1 MREKSMDK
9 YVRYCPLCDKYY
21 PQNQMLCAF
30 CFRDVILSPKWNSM
44 SQQKKINWKFEH
56 LPQVDISTLSEDSLK
71 KMQDKANV
79 FDAQYRAELE
89 EKEHPKYTP
98 KCPVCG
104 SPDLRRISATS
115 KVLDVAFWGF
125 AAGKPKKT
133 YHCNNCGYEF

>member
-1 MREKSMDK
+1 MDK

-71 KMQDKANV
+71 KNCKIKPTLSTPNIEQNWKKKSILSMFPNAP
-79 FDAQYRAELE
+79 RAA
-89 EKEHPKYTP
+89 
-98 KCPVCG
+98 
-104 SPDLRRISATS
+104 RQISKRSAEPA
-115 KVLDVAFWGF
+115 KL
-125 AAGKPKKT
+125 
-133 YHCNNCGYEF
+133 

>member
-1 MREKSMDK
+1 MDK

-71 KMQDKANV
+71 KMQDKANA
-79 FDAQYRAELE
+79 FDAQYRADLE
-89 EKEHPKYTP
+89 EKEHPKYVPT
-98 KCPVCG
+98 CPTCH
-104 SPDLRRISATS
+104 SPDIEKISGTS
-115 KVLDVAFWGF
+115 KVVDAVVWGF
-125 AAGKPKKT
+125 WSKKAGKTFK
-133 YHCNNCGYEF
+133 CRNCGYEW

>member
-1 MREKSMDK
+1 MDK

-71 KMQDKANV
+71 KMQDKANA

-89 EKEHPKYTP
+89 EKEHPKYVPT
-98 KCPVCG
+98 CPTCH
-104 SPDLRRISATS
+104 SPDIEKIGACAKL
-115 KVLDVAFWGF
+115 VDVAIWGW
-125 AAGKPKKT
+125 ASRKPGKQFKCK
-133 YHCNNCGYEF
+133 NCGYEW

>member
-1 MREKSMDK
+1 MDK

-56 LPQVDISTLSEDSLK
+56 LPQVDISTLSKDSLK
-71 KMQDKANV
+71 KMQDKANA

-89 EKEHPKYTP
+89 EKERPKYVP

-104 SPDLRRISATS
+104 SPDLSKIGTAS

-125 AAGKPKKT
+125 ASGKVKKT
-133 YHCNNCGYEF
+133 FHCNNCGYEW

>member
-1 MREKSMDK
+1 MDK

-71 KMQDKANV
+71 KMQDKANA
-79 FDAQYRAELE
+79 FDAQYRADLE

-98 KCPVCG
+98 KCPTCG
-104 SPDLRRISATS
+104 SLDLEKIGTAS

-125 AAGKPKKT
+125 ASGKVKKT
-133 YHCNNCGYEF
+133 FHCKNCGYKW

>member
-1 MREKSMDK
+1 MDK

-56 LPQVDISTLSEDSLK
+56 LPQVDISTLSKDSLK
-71 KMQDKANV
+71 KMQDKANA

-89 EKEHPKYTP
+89 EKEHPKYVPT
-98 KCPVCG
+98 CPTCG
-104 SPDLRRISATS
+104 SPDIEKISGTS
-115 KVLDVAFWGF
+115 KVVDAVVWGIWPKK
-125 AAGKPKKT
+125 AGKTFK
-133 YHCNNCGYEF
+133 CRNCGYEW

>member
-1 MREKSMDK
+1 MDK

-44 SQQKKINWKFEH
+44 SQQKKINWEFEH

-71 KMQDKANV
+71 KMQAKANA
-79 FDAQYRAELE
+79 FDAQYRKELE
-89 EKEHPKYTP
+89 EKEHPKYVP

-104 SPDLRRISATS
+104 CPDLERIGTGEKIASA
-115 KVLDVAFWGF
+115 AFWGLL
-125 AAGKPKKT
+125 AKKPKCQFRCK
-133 YHCNNCGYEF
+133 NCGYEF

>member
-1 MREKSMDK
+1 MDK

-56 LPQVDISTLSEDSLK
+56 LPQVDVSTLSEDSLK
-71 KMQDKANV
+71 KMQDKANA
-79 FDAQYRAELE
+79 FDAQYRADLE
-89 EKEHPKYTP
+89 EKEHPKYVP

-104 SPDLRRISATS
+104 SPDLRKISATS

-133 YHCNNCGYEF
+133 YHCNNCDYEF

>member
-1 MREKSMDK
+1 MDK

-71 KMQDKANV
+71 KYKIKPTLSTPNIEQNWKKKSILNMFQNV
-79 FDAQYRAELE
+79 LSVARQTYVRSVQPQRFWMLLS
-89 EKEHPKYTP
+89 
-98 KCPVCG
+98 G
-104 SPDLRRISATS
+104 DLPLASQRKHITATT
-115 KVLDVAFWGF
+115 VIMNF
-125 AAGKPKKT
+125 
-133 YHCNNCGYEF
+133 N

>member
-1 MREKSMDK
+1 MDK

-56 LPQVDISTLSEDSLK
+56 LPQVDISTLSKDSLK
-71 KMQDKANV
+71 KMQDKANA
-79 FDAQYRAELE
+79 FDAQYRAELK
-89 EKEHPKYTP
+89 EKEHPKYVPT
-98 KCPVCG
+98 CPTCG
-104 SPDLRRISATS
+104 SPDLEKIGTAS

-125 AAGKPKKT
+125 ASGKVKKT
-133 YHCNNCGYEF
+133 FHCRNCGYEW

>member
-1 MREKSMDK
+1 MDK

-21 PQNQMLCAF
+21 PQNQMLYAF

-71 KMQDKANV
+71 KMQDKANA

-89 EKEHPKYTP
+89 EKEHPKYVPT
-98 KCPVCG
+98 CPTCH
-104 SPDLRRISATS
+104 SPDIEKIGGTS
-115 KVLDVAFWGF
+115 KVVDAVVWGIWSKK
-125 AAGKPKKT
+125 AGKTFK
-133 YHCNNCGYEF
+133 CRNCGYEW